1 MGRGRAAQANV
12 GQSERLVLKGLWV
25 SRLQAVVE
33 QFALFPLLE
42 IHWDRYRLGQKRK
55 WNILGVASK
64 AMVLVVWG
72 SESVPRPG

>member
-42 IHWDRYRLGQKRK
+42 IR
-55 WNILGVASK
+55 
-64 AMVLVVWG
+64 
-72 SESVPRPG
+72 